1 MKINVTDSHR
11 KIALNKQGSI
21 NSYQIENKEKDTNI
35 KSPK

>member
-11 KIALNKQGSI
+11 KIALNKKGSI
-21 NSYQIENKEKDTNI
+21 NSNPIENKEKDTNV